1 MTKQTDIIE
10 SGGNVFADL
19 GVTEPG
25 QALAK
30 AELARQISAIIR
42 SRNLSQTKA
51 AQLLGVD
58 QPKVS
63 ALVQGRL
70 AGFSMDRLLRFLNA
84 LGQDIEVRIR
94 PKVKDTPVI
103 YVSEVQG
110 ARFGWNSTG
119 MRVARSART
128 TSTRDTYKYQFKV
141 GNKIVHSG
149 ITNNLERREQEHKQN
164 WPKGQIE
171 QVGRRT
177 TEDAARK
184 WEKDSGAAK
193 KGREGLRKYYK

>member
-42 SRNLSQTKA
+42 SRHLSQTKA
-51 AQLLGVD
+51 AHLLGVD

-63 ALVQGRL
+63 ALMQGRL

-141 GNKIVHSG
+141 GNQIVHGG
-149 ITNNLERREQEHKQN
+149 ITNDLDRREQEHQQQ
-164 WPKGQIE
+164 WPNGHIK

-177 TEDAARK
+177 TEEAARQ
-184 WEKDSGAAK
+184 WEKG
-193 KGREGLRKYYK
+193 KGYA